1 MSGLRLG
8 GRVDPARKAEER
20 LRARERRRAIPPE
33 ARRAR
38 SARIRD
44 AALALPEVQAARVVG
59 AYVSVHSEAD
69 TRGLLDALLAAGRAV
84 AVPVVTPPA
93 SMRFAR
99 LPRLDDLAP
108 GAHGIPEPR
117 PPHAFVDEVDVVLV
131 PGLLFTPDG
140 HRLGNGG
147 GYFDRLLR
155 RMPRARRV
163 ALAFEEQVVD
173 RLPLE
178 EHDEVMDVLV
188 TDARVVRCPARPP
201 A

>member
-1 MSGLRLG
+1 M
-8 GRVDPARKAEER
+8 
-20 LRARERRRAIPPE
+20 RARARRRAIPPE
-33 ARRAR
+33 ARREKSGR
-38 SARIRD
+38 VRD
-44 AALALPEVQAARVVG
+44 AALALSEVAAARAVG
-59 AYVSVHSEAD
+59 AYVSVHSEVD
-69 TRGLLDALLAAGRAV
+69 TRGLLDALLARGRRV
-84 AVPVVTPPA
+84 AVPVVTPPDA
-93 SMRFAR
+93 MRFAR
-99 LPRLDDLAP
+99 LSSLGELTE

-117 PPHAFVDEVDVVLV
+117 PPHVPAESVDVILV

-155 RMPRARRV
+155 RMPRACRV

-178 EHDEVMDVLV
+178 EHDEAMDVLV
-188 TDARVVRCPARPP
+188 TDARVVRCPPRRP